1 MLICMNLKLVKKC
14 RHIWIGYWDKEKET
28 MIRIPI
34 MYLKTEAKK
43 LLEMYKYKT
52 IL

>member
-1 MLICMNLKLVKKC
+1 MYELETGRKC
-14 RHIWIGYWDKEKET
+14 RHIWIGYWEKEKET
-28 MIRIPI
+28 MRKIPI

-52 IL
+52 ML